1 LKLSNF
7 VTLWELCHL
16 LLTLHPLNV
25 CHSLLHSLQHL
36 SLHNQYL
43 LQCWWWRQV
52 GVVVVVVGTTVAS
65 VGHLMTV
72 KRFEIEEKIEI
83 RDSQLYASRYNDD

>member
-1 LKLSNF
+1 MF
-7 VTLWELCHL
+7 A
-16 LLTLHPLNV
+16 
-25 CHSLLHSLQHL
+25 SLLHSLQHL

-43 LQCWWWRQV
+43 LQYWWWRRV
-52 GVVVVVVGTTVAS
+52 IVVVVVVLVGTTVTS
-65 VGHLMTV
+65 VGYLMIM